1 MQAHLILA
9 AVVAS
14 IFGQFEFELQKINWD
29 AIAAIAAIA
38 SAVIGIYAVVTIKLA
53 KQQLQFQSWLEAQK
67 IFTNSEFTEARARLF
82 KAESAADLLL
92 EDPPLAEYLCR
103 RFDELAWLSPY
114 LGKLVEAWD
123 KPVLHAW
130 VLLEKF
136 VQEKRK
142 QDHWPQKWSA
152 FEKFAKEAKI
162 RLRRS
167 QPKLLQKLES
177 EKNQITRVTTLP

>member
-1 MQAHLILA
+1 MQAQMIIIVA
-9 AVVAS
+9 ATP
-14 IFGQFEFELQKINWD
+14 IFGPFEFELQKINWD

-38 SAVIGIYAVVTIKLA
+38 SAAIGIYAVVTIKLA

-82 KAESAADLLL
+82 KAESASDLLQ
-92 EDPPLAEYLCR
+92 EDLEYLCR

-123 KPVLHAW
+123 KPVVHAW
-130 VLLEKF
+130 ALLEKF
-136 VQEKRK
+136 VAEKRK

-152 FEKFAKEAKI
+152 FENFAKVAKQ
-162 RLRRS
+162 RFGKR
-167 QPKLLQKLES
+167 QPEFLQKLQS
-177 EKNQITRVTTLP
+177 QKNKNPGVTASQ